1 MKIFFNLQTVQ
12 YFVLKLVRRELV
24 LFFDSDVMLKGYSR
38 LNKILIKVYQVVR
51 KNTCSPSELL
61 DEEKVT
67 NKSLKTIK
75 TSAVY
80 LKFGSVVKL
89 TASLALAVRHKTFF
103 FTLLLMLISIH
114 YEYVG
119 TLSYDLTET
128 CQFV

>member
-80 LKFGSVVKL
+80 LKLGSVVKL

-103 FTLLLMLISIH
+103 FYTTVNVNKHSL
-114 YEYVG
+114 
-119 TLSYDLTET
+119 
-128 CQFV
+128 